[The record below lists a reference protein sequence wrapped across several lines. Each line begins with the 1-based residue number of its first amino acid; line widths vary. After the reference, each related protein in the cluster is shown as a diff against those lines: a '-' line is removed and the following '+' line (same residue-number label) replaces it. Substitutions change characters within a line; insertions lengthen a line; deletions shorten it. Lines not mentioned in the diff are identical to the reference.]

1 MTVKTVKQEKIT
13 WYYFTEFSD
22 NELRFLQENFKF
34 HPLDLKDCGGE
45 IQRSK
50 IDIYKNYIFL
60 VLQLPDFDNQSN
72 QIVVKQMY
80 IFIGKDYLIT
90 ITKEKLKFLNNLFYK
105 FVNNQRLRD
114 RVFPQGSGYLLYRV
128 LDYVLRQRW
137 GFFYYLDEKLKTIEA
152 DIDEGRGKKVVF
164 RIAKLRRLILQFKSI
179 IDPHRLVMNTL
190 SQNNIPIL
198 GQGIGVYF
206 DDIDDYIEKVWF
218 SLESYRDRVLSL
230 QDINESLISYQTNK
244 VMRIL
249 TVFSVALLPL
259 TFLTGLYGM
268 NINLPF
274 ANNQNV
280 IWSFFGATAIIIT
293 VIFLLLKKKDWI

>member
-90 ITKEKLKFLNNLFYK
+90 ITKEKLKFLM
-105 FVNNQRLRD
+105 
-114 RVFPQGSGYLLYRV
+114 
-128 LDYVLRQRW
+128 
-137 GFFYYLDEKLKTIEA
+137 
-152 DIDEGRGKKVVF
+152 KK
-164 RIAKLRRLILQFKSI
+164 S
-179 IDPHRLVMNTL
+179 
-190 SQNNIPIL
+190 
-198 GQGIGVYF
+198 
-206 DDIDDYIEKVWF
+206 
-218 SLESYRDRVLSL
+218 
-230 QDINESLISYQTNK
+230 
-244 VMRIL
+244 
-249 TVFSVALLPL
+249 
-259 TFLTGLYGM
+259 
-268 NINLPF
+268 
-274 ANNQNV
+274 
-280 IWSFFGATAIIIT
+280 
-293 VIFLLLKKKDWI
+293 KKRKQ